1 MRVMPWSGL
10 FRTPLEGYMVD
21 ADLYEL
27 IDEIELRESTRYDEG
42 LETDSFIKLEKLK
55 DDETHEEFDL

>member
-1 MRVMPWSGL
+1 
-10 FRTPLEGYMVD
+10 MVD